1 MKTVPFHALF
11 AEDNIGP
18 NESLAP
24 HPADVVASADVVLAQ
39 DVMTGR
45 QALVYGRSVLG
56 AIAAGGQAAEVAV
69 LAVELDMD
77 TDELERLVA
86 LVRVVKGHDD
96 YQPCR

>member
-1 MKTVPFHALF
+1 MTTLPIHALF
-11 AEDNIGP
+11 AEDDIGP

-45 QALVYGRSVLG
+45 QALVYGRSVLE
-56 AIAAGGQAAEVAV
+56 AIAASRQADELAV
-69 LAVELDMD
+69 LVVELDMD
-77 TDELERLVA
+77 TDELERLIA